1 SPVAAAAIERA
12 ESTFWLRGLDKIPCG
27 ITLTLVLALATTLRL
42 LERFDRN
49 MLSLLYA
56 LAITD
61 VLLMIGTFAV
71 AIYLPRYVLPSW
83 VINAA
88 ALAILLG
95 NITRPPH
102 RPQKAP

>member
-1 SPVAAAAIERA
+1 
-12 ESTFWLRGLDKIPCG
+12 
-27 ITLTLVLALATTLRL
+27 L
-42 LERFDRN
+42 LERFDPK

-71 AIYLPRYVLPSW
+71 ALYLPRYVLPSCF
-83 VINAA
+83 INAA

-102 RPQKAP
+102 RPQKAA